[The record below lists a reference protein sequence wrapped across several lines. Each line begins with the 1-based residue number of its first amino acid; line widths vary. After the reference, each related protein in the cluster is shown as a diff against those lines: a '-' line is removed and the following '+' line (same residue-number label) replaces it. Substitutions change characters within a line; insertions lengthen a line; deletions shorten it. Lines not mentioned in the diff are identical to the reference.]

1 MKVHIIT
8 ENNYLR
14 NGLILLAE
22 QCELT
27 VNIINH
33 NDNFLEKM
41 RVDDVVIVHI
51 DRAGSSF
58 FPSRLG
64 LSGKLKLILISSC
77 NLNFNAICSVSA
89 IVSESVSVDYF
100 ISVLTK
106 PTEHHILINKN
117 TLPLT
122 SRERMVLVDIL
133 QGRSAYSIAKK
144 LGLSYKTI
152 YTHKLN
158 AFKKLDVKNLHDVL
172 LLSRLITLS
181 SNNH

>member
-14 NGLILLAE
+14 NGLISIAE

-27 VNIINH
+27 VNIINDV
-33 NDNFLEKM
+33 NSLGNM

-51 DRAGSSF
+51 DRAGSSLF
-58 FPSRLG
+58 SSILRQ
-64 LSGKLKLILISSC
+64 SGKVNIILISSC
-77 NLNFNAICSVSA
+77 NLNFDAICSISA
-89 IVSESVSVDYF
+89 IVSESVSMDHF

-106 PTEHHILINKN
+106 TTERHILINKN
-117 TLPLT
+117 TPLLT
-122 SRERMVLVDIL
+122 LRERMVLVDIL
-133 QGRSAYSIAKK
+133 HGRSAYFIAKK

-158 AFKKLDVKNLHDVL
+158 AFKKLDAKNLHDVL